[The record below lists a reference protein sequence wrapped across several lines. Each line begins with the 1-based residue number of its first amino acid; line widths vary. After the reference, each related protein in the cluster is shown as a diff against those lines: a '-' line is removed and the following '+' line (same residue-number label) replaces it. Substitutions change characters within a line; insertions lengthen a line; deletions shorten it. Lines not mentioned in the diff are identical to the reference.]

1 MTGSASLF
9 SWKRNQH
16 QDDYHTYEM
25 TVASRQSA
33 SGHERTG
40 RGWHSGTL
48 HAVCD
53 RILYHSTRCVSV
65 VDCNEKIDGVNLY
78 TCNMNG
84 EDVVRLTYGQVFTQ
98 FPTILA
104 DGRIVYTRWDYNDR
118 GQIYPQG
125 LFTMNMDG
133 TRQTALYGNNSWY
146 PTSLIQTRSNTGD
159 F

>member
-1 MTGSASLF
+1 M
-9 SWKRNQH
+9 
-16 QDDYHTYEM
+16 
-25 TVASRQSA
+25 
-33 SGHERTG
+33 
-40 RGWHSGTL
+40 
-48 HAVCD
+48 
-53 RILYHSTRCVSV
+53 SV